1 MYGTS
6 DYMANGYLARKGEG
20 RYEGEIMVEG
30 ISLSPIQGMY
40 FKSNEGKMMLWI
52 KRKRILEYD
61 DINMRYTE
69 REREPRF
76 ETYMNEVVEYNE
88 RRIAFRG
95 EFMFLRLR
103 FTIIGIWDTILGNKK
118 DRLNLYVERMPMEQQ
133 TIVNNI
139 NKLRKEKT

>member
-1 MYGTS
+1 MGTSS
-6 DYMANGYLARKGEG
+6 DYMANGYLTRKGDG

-30 ISLSPIQGMY
+30 INLSPIQGMY
-40 FKSNEGKMMLWI
+40 FKSNDKKMMLWI

-61 DINMRYTE
+61 DVNMRYTE

-133 TIVNNI
+133 TIVKNI
-139 NKLRKEKT
+139 NRLRKEKA

>member
-1 MYGTS
+1 MGISS
-6 DYMANGYLARKGEG
+6 DYMANGYLTRKGDG

-30 ISLSPIQGMY
+30 INLSPIQGMY
-40 FKSNEGKMMLWI
+40 FKSNDKKMMLWI

-61 DINMRYTE
+61 DVNMRYTE

-133 TIVNNI
+133 TIVKNI
-139 NKLRKEKT
+139 NRLRKEKA